1 MKLFNGIM
9 LISVVVLFNACGET
23 GTGCRLANLERANAQ
38 CKYLEV
44 KANPSDMGDNRKINI
59 YYTRVPAKN
68 SSNKKAP
75 IVYLTGGPGS
85 SSVIDMDKIL
95 SHDFYSSLREN
106 HDLIAIDY
114 RGTGFS
120 TPFPKC
126 KGGASS
132 AEDINNC
139 VKNLNKDIHVKDY
152 TSKNIAI
159 DIDKVLEKENI
170 KKANLLGVSYG
181 TRLALTIAR
190 DFPSRVKSL
199 TLDGLFPIEVNG
211 LSQAREAILDKLKT
225 MEDKYSR
232 DYPRENFATKLDAV
246 IDKIKSVKGNDSTAA
261 FLKALTSHAYEDNV
275 SEKYVKPN
283 FDKILDGTHPFIRTA
298 GNLEIGEIREK
309 SFSTIMFF
317 AVILYE
323 EYAFIHDEDQ
333 QYYNFGFSQ
342 KVTSVLSTFRGGSPV
357 PISEIAKLRFDI
369 SPKNNIEKQA
379 VRTNIKTL
387 ILSAEHDNQT
397 PLYWSKQARQY
408 LTNSKLFFFKDTEHG
423 LSMDNPYAQVLI
435 DKFIESENINI
446 LDNERNDHF
455 IQIP

>member
-1 MKLFNGIM
+1 
-9 LISVVVLFNACGET
+9 
-23 GTGCRLANLERANAQ
+23 
-38 CKYLEV
+38 
-44 KANPSDMGDNRKINI
+44 
-59 YYTRVPAKN
+59 
-68 SSNKKAP
+68 
-75 IVYLTGGPGS
+75 
-85 SSVIDMDKIL
+85 
-95 SHDFYSSLREN
+95 
-106 HDLIAIDY
+106 
-114 RGTGFS
+114 
-120 TPFPKC
+120 
-126 KGGASS
+126 
-132 AEDINNC
+132 
-139 VKNLNKDIHVKDY
+139 KNLNKDIHVKDY

-261 FLKALTSHAYEDNV
+261 FLKALTFHAYEDNV

-309 SFSTIMFF
+309 SFSTIMSF
-317 AVILYE
+317 AIILYE

-423 LSMDNPYAQVLI
+423 LSMDSPYAQVLI

-446 LDNERNDHF
+446 LDNERSDHF
-455 IQIP
+455 VQIP